1 MQIRSG
7 LEPVNRLLSI
17 ALCAAAALVVF
28 PSAGL
33 HAQSA
38 ADFVTVS
45 GSAAYLQRIAMPP
58 DAVLTV
64 RVEDVSRADAPATVL
79 AELKDTY
86 WKLIELDGAK
96 VVMAPAQR
104 REVRITLASA
114 GSRLIG
120 FSGCN
125 QFVGACVQDGTALRF
140 TQMAGTQMA
149 CASPFMELESQVL
162 KMLGATTG
170 YRIEGEQLTLLAGD
184 QVVARFEAVY
194 LR

>member
-1 MQIRSG
+1 VGGELRFATTRS
-7 LEPVNRLLSI
+7 
-17 ALCAAAALVVF
+17 
-28 PSAGL
+28 
-33 HAQSA
+33 
-38 ADFVTVS
+38 
-45 GSAAYLQRIAMPP
+45 Y
-58 DAVLTV
+58 AVLTGGAPNNV
-64 RVEDVSRADAPATVL
+64 DLVLDAVQPAPVSTTTPAVSGNANVM

-125 QFVGACVQDGTALRF
+125 QFVGAYVQDGTALRF

-184 QVVARFEAVY
+184 QVLARFEAVY